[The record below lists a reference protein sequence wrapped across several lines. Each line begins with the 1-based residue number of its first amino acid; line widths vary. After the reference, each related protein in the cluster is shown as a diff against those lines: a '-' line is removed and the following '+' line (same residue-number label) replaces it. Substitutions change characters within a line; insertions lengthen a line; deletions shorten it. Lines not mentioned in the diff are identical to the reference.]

1 MRTLVRRLLFVLAV
15 MPPAGSAM
23 SSELAPLKDCA
34 AGLAVSSAE
43 VLAARDGMTLRLKE
57 GGEIRLAGIVTP
69 TEHDGG
75 VDAAQRAAAIL
86 DRLLAGK
93 RIIVHAAPE
102 PDRYSRLVAQVVA
115 DGAWVQAAL
124 LRAGMA
130 RVMPAD
136 HAADCT
142 AALLDAEQHARK
154 MRAGFWDSELFAIER
169 ASAVSDLTAA
179 AGRFMLVEANVRRV
193 GESGGRLYLDF
204 GRRFTEDFTIV
215 IPRAAQPAFAAAG
228 MDLRGLA
235 GKRVRARGVLFFWGG
250 PAMELHNP
258 AALELL
264 GTVEG

>member
-1 MRTLVRRLLFVLAV
+1 MLAV
-15 MPPAGSAM
+15 MLPAGRAM
-23 SSELAPLKDCA
+23 SSELAALKDCA
-34 AGLAVSSAE
+34 AGLNGSPVE
-43 VLAARDGMTLRLKE
+43 VLGAGDGMTLRLKE
-57 GGEIRLAGIVTP
+57 GGEVRLAGIVTP

-75 VDAAQRAAAIL
+75 ADAAQRGVVVL

-93 RIIVHAAPE
+93 RAVAYATPQR
-102 PDRYSRLVAQVVA
+102 DRYGRLVAQVVA

-124 LRAGMA
+124 VRAGMA

-142 AALLDAEQHARK
+142 AALLDAERHAHRT
-154 MRAGFWDSELFAIER
+154 RAGFWGSELFAIER

-179 AGRFMLVEANVRRV
+179 AGRFTLVEANVRRV

-264 GTVEG
+264 GTAEG